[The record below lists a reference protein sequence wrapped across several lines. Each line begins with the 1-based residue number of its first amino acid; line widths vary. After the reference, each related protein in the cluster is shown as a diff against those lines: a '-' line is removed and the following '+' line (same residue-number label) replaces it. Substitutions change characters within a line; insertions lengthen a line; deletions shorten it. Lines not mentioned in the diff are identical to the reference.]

1 MVFQMLASGPHSLQ
15 KLSSAGFPDDPPV
28 SRFQMP
34 LSPEVDDVTEDDADD
49 AGEANPCSVFGTVVT
64 SCDSDWPLVPA
75 WVAVAW
81 ATAADWPA
89 SPPALV
95 FCVGPVNGVSW
106 VAAADEP
113 A

>member
-15 KLSSAGFPDDPPV
+15 KLSSAEFPDEPPV

-34 LSPEVDDVTEDDADD
+34 PSPEVDDVTEDDVDD
-49 AGEANPCSVFGTVVT
+49 AGDANPCSVFGTVAT
-64 SCDSDWPLVPA
+64 SCDSDWAPVPA
-75 WVAVAW
+75 GEAAAW

-89 SPPALV
+89 APPAVV

-106 VAAADEP
+106 VAVA
-113 A
+113 

>member
-1 MVFQMLASGPHSLQ
+1 MVFQMFALGPHSLQ
-15 KLSSAGFPDDPPV
+15 KLSSAEFPEDAPV

-34 LSPEVDDVTEDDADD
+34 LSPEVDDVTEDDVDD
-49 AGEANPCSVFGTVVT
+49 AGDANPCNVFGTVVT
-64 SCDSDWPLVPA
+64 SCDSDWLPVPA
-75 WVAVAW
+75 EVAVAW
-81 ATAADWPA
+81 ATAPDWPA
-89 SPPALV
+89 SAPALV